1 MNLSAKK
8 WQGHS
13 KLGLLGWV
21 AVNRLRQRRPSWVAE
36 KDWLS
41 GYMPQLQQAVTMELG
56 AVPGVWLGWS
66 QGGLIDAS
74 V

>member
-1 MNLSAKK
+1 M
-8 WQGHS
+8 
-13 KLGLLGWV
+13 
-21 AVNRLRQRRPSWVAE
+21 AVNRLRQRRLSWVAE